1 MGGDENR
8 KNRIPV
14 GQDQQS
20 VSKLL
25 SIWANHFPASSKS
38 SIIQKTTFMWL
49 KVKLVTLIICAKES
63 TQDREIIFVT
73 GNYILGQYNLRPERK
88 TQETKKTTKKNY
100 HVGWAHT
107 IYSRTV
113 LYCTGIFWKTFTCAT
128 AILQTSGSTYL
139 P

>member
-25 SIWANHFPASSKS
+25 SIWANHFPASSKY

-73 GNYILGQYNLRPERK
+73 GNYILGQYNLRPGK
-88 TQETKKTTKKNY
+88 TGNKKSTKINY
-100 HVGWAHT
+100 HVVWEHT
-107 IYSRTV
+107 IYGRTV
-113 LYCTGIFWKTFTCAT
+113 LFCTGLFWKTVSYAIS
-128 AILQTSGSTYL
+128 ILQTLGSTYSQ
-139 P
+139 